1 MRIRFSLG
9 KALSHRD
16 LCTSLMH
23 MCLPISSSS
32 VGDISKLVMQ
42 IPIMGAIFMVYYMAG
57 QLRTMM
63 SSVIYNSKLRMGG
76 GCPLGG
82 SS

>member
-1 MRIRFSLG
+1 
-9 KALSHRD
+9 
-16 LCTSLMH
+16 
-23 MCLPISSSS
+23 MCLPISSAS

-76 GCPLGG
+76 GCP
-82 SS
+82 